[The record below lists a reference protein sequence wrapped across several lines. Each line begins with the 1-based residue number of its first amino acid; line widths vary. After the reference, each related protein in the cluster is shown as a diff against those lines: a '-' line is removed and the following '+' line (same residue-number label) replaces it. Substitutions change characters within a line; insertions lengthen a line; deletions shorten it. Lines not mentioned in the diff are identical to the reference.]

1 MAEISKR
8 QGGPAQGRQ
17 DDADAEETGSS
28 RKRER
33 ETGNG
38 NGEHQSIGSMVAHH
52 AKSLVDEQVAKR
64 AGKPAADLG
73 KLAKALLLTSEQ
85 LEGNLASPYVSR
97 AATQLEKFASFLEN
111 AKGEDALRSVEEF
124 ARKQPL
130 WFLGGAAVLGFG
142 GARFLKSTAS
152 RSNEQRSEPA
162 RTRSGQRSK
171 QGSAS
176 AGRRA

>member
-8 QGGPAQGRQ
+8 HGGPAQARQ
-17 DDADAEETGSS
+17 EQDAEQTGTS
-28 RKRER
+28 RNRER

-38 NGEHQSIGSMVAHH
+38 ESQSIGSMVAHH

-152 RSNEQRSEPA
+152 RSSERGSEPA

-171 QGSAS
+171 QGNTS